1 MFKQLLNE
9 CIIDFTLNFDGPLL
23 IKSGTIDVEGHEM
36 NFVKTFRNGA
46 LEIFIPG
53 SSLKGL
59 IRSHSEKII
68 RTLSNGTPK
77 CCDPFNDGKD
87 KTRHDVSIACS
98 TKFEWRKKGT
108 KIKSDGSFETD
119 DVDKEDLKSCL
130 IYAHACPICKLFGS
144 TSEASRIKLDD
155 GYFIIHDEQDN
166 QERHRQIRDGI
177 GIDRFTGGTANT
189 AKFDMEVF
197 SDLKFGSRI
206 YIRNFEI
213 WQLGLLAYTLND
225 FKDGLAS
232 LGYGKSRGLGRFN
245 IELDKIRISY
255 LSPQIPEKPEP
266 HSPALY
272 GMKYLYGENT
282 YEFSGL
288 ETEPVQVTGLQLPR
302 AKDALGLRKYYDFKQ
317 NELALVFFKTVAP
330 KFNDYLNNWNWNST
344 MQIAHFQT
352 NGGD

>member
-36 NFVKTFRNGA
+36 NFVKTFRNGV
-46 LEIFIPG
+46 LEIYIPG

-87 KTRHDVSIACS
+87 NNQRDVSLACS

-108 KIKSDGSFETD
+108 KILLNGKLEDKDEFKENLRSFA
-119 DVDKEDLKSCL
+119 V
-130 IYAHACPICKLFGS
+130 YAHACPICKLFGS

-155 GYFIIHDEQDN
+155 GYFIIHDEHDN

-177 GIDRFTGGTANT
+177 GIDRFTGGTAGG

-232 LGYGKSRGLGRFN
+232 LGYGKSRGLGRFTVQF
-245 IELDKIRISY
+245 DKIRISY
-255 LSPQIPEKPEP
+255 LSPQILEKSEFHPPEI
-266 HSPALY
+266 Y
-272 GMKYLYGENT
+272 GMKYLSAEST
-282 YEFSGL
+282 YEFSDL
-288 ETEPVQVTGLQLPR
+288 ETGPVQVRDLQLPR
-302 AKDALGLRKYYDFKQ
+302 LNDTLGLRKYYDFEENDQ
-317 NELALVFFKTVAP
+317 AFTLFKTVAP
-330 KFNDYLNNWNWNST
+330 KFNDYLNSWNWDPK
-344 MQIAHFQT
+344 MQIANFQT